1 VHLFLLE
8 ITAVWFCDSNQTHA
22 KFMLFL
28 HKALQKEL
36 ESLQSEGQ
44 KKDEDLNRLEQQ
56 LHDAGEEKQ
65 LAEKKGIAVMKDL
78 RRQLAAERKR
88 SEKLQE
94 RMRDLLNEGTHIKT
108 GKCHAC
114 SGCKGNRRNC
124 LQLLSSERETLY
136 LWYVVL
142 AIQIGILCPLMS

>member
-1 VHLFLLE
+1 MRVHLFLFE
-8 ITAVWFCDSNQTHA
+8 ITTVWYCDSNQTHA
-22 KFMLFL
+22 KFILFL
-28 HKALQKEL
+28 YKELQEEL
-36 ESLQSEGQ
+36 ESVQGEGQ

-65 LAEKKGIAVMKDL
+65 LVEKKGIAVMKDL

-108 GKCHAC
+108 GKFRAY

-124 LQLLSSERETLY
+124 F
-136 LWYVVL
+136 
-142 AIQIGILCPLMS
+142 